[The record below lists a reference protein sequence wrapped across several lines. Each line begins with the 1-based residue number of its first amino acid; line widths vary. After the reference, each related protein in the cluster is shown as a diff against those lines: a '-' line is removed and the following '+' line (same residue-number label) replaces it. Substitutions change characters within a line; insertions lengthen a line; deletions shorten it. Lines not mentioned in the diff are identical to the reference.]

1 MFNEDQQ
8 QAKQLLLAELEKL
21 ENKNGSTKGQ
31 HNKSK
36 LMGLKFMQNAEATQK
51 KANKAEVEG
60 LWRALEGHDR
70 SDKTDEGGEE
80 INDSGGTI
88 IRAGRKKEG
97 VVGKPE
103 PNKSEFEE
111 AKHSSE
117 DGGGGDQAEVRIVNK
132 PSRLLVYSRTP
143 SHNLGYRL
151 YSFLNQKARAGEK
164 GCISSGPFPRIREGK
179 ESLEPNI
186 WCAQDSISGLVRPKA
201 PVLVAGR
208 QESKNVKINSRPSK
222 SKTGTQ
228 SP

>member
-1 MFNEDQQ
+1 LFNEDQQ

-132 PSRLLVYSRTP
+132 PSSGVLKNPFAQPGVSSLQFPKSE
-143 SHNLGYRL
+143 S
-151 YSFLNQKARAGEK
+151 K
-164 GCISSGPFPRIREGK
+164 GWREGMHFVWAF
-179 ESLEPNI
+179 S
-186 WCAQDSISGLVRPKA
+186 
-201 PVLVAGR
+201 
-208 QESKNVKINSRPSK
+208 
-222 SKTGTQ
+222 
-228 SP
+228 